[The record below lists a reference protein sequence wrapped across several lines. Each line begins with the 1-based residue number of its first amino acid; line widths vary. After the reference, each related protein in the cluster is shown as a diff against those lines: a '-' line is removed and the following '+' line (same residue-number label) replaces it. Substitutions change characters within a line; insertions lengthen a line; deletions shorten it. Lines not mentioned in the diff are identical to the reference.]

1 MVAVYVYEST
11 TIMCLCCLC
20 TSCFSI
26 SDTISIFVCL
36 PFIQSL
42 SFSVNVQ
49 YNVADHGVTRQL
61 DAKELEHRLY
71 GRAIHLHHTRV

>member
-1 MVAVYVYEST
+1 MS
-11 TIMCLCCLC
+11 MSRRR
-20 TSCFSI
+20 SCAFVVSAHLASVSI

-49 YNVADHGVTRQL
+49 YNVVDHEVMRQL
-61 DAKELEHRLY
+61 NAKELEHCLY